1 MLIGSY
7 NHTIDDKSRVTVPAK
22 WRQDLGAGFVLTR
35 GVDGAILGM
44 SFEEWERLS
53 AKLAAMPVFTDK
65 KAQNVRRNLTRWAS
79 ECEMDKQGRV
89 VISQQLRTFAHIET
103 EVVLIGTTNHFEIW
117 SAAVLDAHDEAE
129 EDDYDEILAGAAEFG
144 I

>member
-35 GVDGAILGM
+35 GIDGALLGM
-44 SFEEWERLS
+44 PFEEWERLS
-53 AKLAAMPVFTDK
+53 AKLAALPVSNK
-65 KAQNVRRNLTRWAS
+65 KAQSVQRNLTRWAS

-89 VISQQLRTFAHIET
+89 VIPQKLRELAQIQED
-103 EVVLIGTTNHFEIW
+103 VVLIGMTNHIEVW
-117 SAAVLDAHDEAE
+117 SADVLDAHDEQ
-129 EDDYDEILAGAAEFG
+129 EDSDYDECLAEAAEFG